1 MPVPRPPAA
10 SPKPAASKTA
20 HIRLQKVLARA
31 GVASRRHAE
40 ELITA
45 GRVRVNGRVATEL
58 GVRADPRR
66 DRIEVDGKRILA
78 EDLVYLVLH
87 KPRGVVSTMADPEGR
102 LSVRDYLKDAPGRV
116 YPVGRLDYAT
126 SGVLL
131 ATNDGDFAE
140 ALLHPRRAVP
150 KTYIVKVSG
159 LMADKDLAAWSAG
172 VDLEDG
178 KSLPAK
184 VTLLRHEDGKTWLEL
199 TIREGRNQLI
209 RRMGDAT
216 GFPVM
221 RLARSSFAGVTSE
234 GLRPGT
240 WRPLTSTEL
249 TTLKKDHGV
258 PKAIPTPLPAPRPD
272 RPAPHASGPVRGEH
286 RGRGDRAARGGRAV
300 PRHEP
305 SGSRGTPQQDPPRG
319 GRSRGGTR
327 EVPLHEASA
336 PGPGADSGRRGRG
349 FARPGGAARA
359 TDAGGAVR
367 GIAARGRRGR

>member
-1 MPVPRPPAA
+1 MPA
-10 SPKPAASKTA
+10 PKSRGPTPGAPKTF

-45 GRVRVNGRVATEL
+45 GRVRINGRVATEL

-66 DRIEVDGKRILA
+66 DRVEVDGKRIVA
-78 EDLVYLVLH
+78 EDRVYLVLH

-116 YPVGRLDYAT
+116 FPVGRLDYAT

-159 LMADKDLAAWSAG
+159 RMAEKDIDAWRTG
-172 VDLEDG
+172 VELEDG
-178 KSLPAK
+178 KTLPAK
-184 VTLLRHEDGKTWLEL
+184 VSLLRHEDGKTWLEL
-199 TIREGRNQLI
+199 TIQEGRNQQI
-209 RRMGDAT
+209 RRMGDVT

-234 GLRPGT
+234 ALRPGT
-240 WRPLTSTEL
+240 WRPLTAAEL
-249 TTLKKDHGV
+249 VTLRKDYGV
-258 PKAIPTPLPAPRPD
+258 PKVLPATAEGGRPEG
-272 RPAPHASGPVRGEH
+272 RPSRATSPSRGAP
-286 RGRGDRAARGGRAV
+286 RGRAEERPPRSRA
-300 PRHEP
+300 
-305 SGSRGTPQQDPPRG
+305 GSRGSVRAGRPNRSGPERAPDQG
-319 GRSRGGTR
+319 GSRGELG
-327 EVPLHEASA
+327 
-336 PGPGADSGRRGRG
+336 GRGRG
-349 FARPGGAARA
+349 FTRTTGTGG
-359 TDAGGAVR
+359 GIGANEDDGSFVLS
-367 GIAARGRRGR
+367 RRRRR